1 MVLCLC
7 KTNFFNW
14 SCFFLFPSL
23 SVVPLK
29 FSMVIFNGILP
40 FSLAC
45 QTLKFFMNLHF
56 FSWAWPDLLVW
67 EFPPCFV
74 LLLFLDISGS
84 DKFSS
89 GCNCL
94 SLIQCPN
101 MKFNCHLMTRV
112 HFSPCQGLFS
122 FIPLLEIFQRS
133 NCFTLFPGYFSHLIA
148 VLLSY

>member
-1 MVLCLC
+1 MA
-7 KTNFFNW
+7 
-14 SCFFLFPSL
+14 SSLFPWLVRLSSSL
-23 SVVPLK
+23 W
-29 FSMVIFNGILP
+29 IYI
-40 FSLAC
+40 
-45 QTLKFFMNLHF
+45 

-112 HFSPCQGLFS
+112 HFSPYQGFLS
-122 FIPLLEIFQRS
+122 FIPLLEIFQRY
-133 NCFTLFPGYFSHLIA
+133 NCFTLFPGYFSIWLACSLI
-148 VLLSY
+148 VLLAVCSLCKMNHATKIAFALRHNLVI